1 MQILK
6 NQITLPLFLLL
17 SSQLISRTAVAAI
30 SPFFS
35 IYMRDLGF
43 AMADLGIVTASLG
56 IALIVF
62 EPLWGSLINKLG
74 ARRIFLSS
82 ILLTA
87 VILFSYTLV
96 RDLAGFVFLRFL
108 AGVFGSAGAVS
119 TRTLVWHVIPRQER
133 AFGTW

>member
-62 EPLWGSLINKLG
+62 EPL
-74 ARRIFLSS
+74 
-82 ILLTA
+82 
-87 VILFSYTLV
+87 
-96 RDLAGFVFLRFL
+96 
-108 AGVFGSAGAVS
+108 
-119 TRTLVWHVIPRQER
+119 
-133 AFGTW
+133 